1 MEGYGFLSAVHAQNT
16 PALII
21 RGISDLIDNKSKSDS
36 TGSQQVAANAASA
49 FAFEILAKYACKI
62 KPRQKKS
69 SVSKG
74 GLFDVHEFPA
84 KDDKRYW
91 DKPLTEA
98 LAKAL
103 SDRLDFNEKDLDFYE
118 DCRYSECQYIL

>member
-74 GLFDVHEFPA
+74 GLFDVH
-84 KDDKRYW
+84 
-91 DKPLTEA
+91 
-98 LAKAL
+98 
-103 SDRLDFNEKDLDFYE
+103 
-118 DCRYSECQYIL
+118 